1 MGNAKPNHDACQS
14 QLGTYKARTAYR
26 NEAIAAEYDCR
37 RFSSWRGRLG
47 DRLDKRALSLALSH
61 WSQDEGLILDIPCGT
76 GRITSYMAST
86 GYGVLASDISADML
100 TMTQGHLTDSA
111 VAPLGYVQADA
122 ARLPFRSDTF
132 LGATAIRFMGH
143 IPAGTRIEILRE
155 LARVTRGYI
164 VADYCVFSPIVHIR
178 RRIEHLLKTRQLG
191 FEQGWT
197 WQSVPRHQL
206 EREFRAADLE
216 AVGWFAKMRFLS
228 DAWMVL
234 LASRNQESG
243 ES

>member
-1 MGNAKPNHDACQS
+1 MTSYLGNA
-14 QLGTYKARTAYR
+14 GYR
-26 NEAIAAEYDCR
+26 
-37 RFSSWRGRLG
+37 
-47 DRLDKRALSLALSH
+47 
-61 WSQDEGLILDIPCGT
+61 
-76 GRITSYMAST
+76 
-86 GYGVLASDISADML
+86 VLASDISAEML
-100 TMTQGHLTDSA
+100 TMTQGRLTDSA
-111 VAPLGYVQADA
+111 VAPLGYVQVDA

-143 IPAGTRIEILRE
+143 IPADTRIEILHE

-164 VADYCVFSPIVHIR
+164 VADYCVFNPIIHTR

-206 EREFRAADLE
+206 EREFRAAGLE

-234 LASRNQESG
+234 LAHRNQESG